1 MEPGTTNGQ
10 RFVIITGA
18 GSGLGRAVA
27 EQLAAGGTTVALVD
41 RDGDRASEGAE
52 AITATGGRAVA
63 RAVDVGDPAAVDAVV
78 AALVEEAGAPTG
90 LVNAAA
96 VHSLSQSHLLDPVEW
111 NRIITT
117 NLSGTFF
124 MCRAALPH
132 LIGQPHA
139 AIVNIASTAG
149 LNGIVYG
156 AAYAA
161 AKAGVIN
168 LSKSLAVEYSEQGV
182 RVNVVAPGGM
192 HTPMLHAEFPAGASP
207 TLIGRVRRAIL
218 DIAQPG
224 EVANIVRFLLSPE
237 SRYMT
242 GSVVVADGGALA

>member
-1 MEPGTTNGQ
+1 MAEMTNGH
-10 RFVIITGA
+10 RFVIVTGA
-18 GSGLGRAVA
+18 ASGLGRAVA
-27 EQLAAGGTTVALVD
+27 EQVARGGAIVALVD
-41 RDGDRASEGAE
+41 RDAVRAKE
-52 AITATGGRAVA
+52 AAASIITAGGRADS
-63 RAVDVGDPAAVDAVV
+63 RAVDVGDCAGVDAMV
-78 AALVEEAGAPTG
+78 ADLVEAWGAPTG

-96 VHSLSQSHLLDPVEW
+96 VHSLSHSHLLDPDEW
-111 NRIITT
+111 NRIINT

-124 MCRAALPH
+124 MCRATLPH

-168 LSKSLAVEYSEQGV
+168 LSRSLAVEYSEAGV

-192 HTPMLHAEFPAGASP
+192 HTPMLHADFPDGTSER
-207 TLIGRVRRAIL
+207 LIGRVRRAIL

-224 EVANIVRFLLSPE
+224 EVANVVRFLLSPE